1 MVRVRVAETRASV
14 VTLVKA
20 GVQTLVQTCVQTR
33 VQTRVQTPKMK
44 KLIVKYERRNI
55 ARYVAHLLWTLMVKG
70 SFQFNRLN

>member
-1 MVRVRVAETRASV
+1 MVRVRLAETRASV

-20 GVQTLVQTCVQTR
+20 GVQTLVQTC